1 MLNKTLENNIS
12 SLFSEKKYE
21 ELISTIEKISTFED
35 RTPGMSSILGVCR
48 ILKNNRSKQDLI
60 LGLKDFINAFEKSNE
75 KNVAIE
81 ALCNF
86 INCTLN
92 NHQKNL
98 DLF

>member
-60 LGLKDFINAFEKSNE
+60 LGLNGFTF
-75 KNVAIE
+75 IE
-81 ALCNF
+81 AV
-86 INCTLN
+86 
-92 NHQKNL
+92 Q
-98 DLF
+98 